1 VCHSRDVLTRVRC
14 GFAERGSDSRFFK
27 TMRCLVLLAA
37 LLLATDASYLKV
49 NISSASRVTSF
60 ADGARFSLQ
69 FSYTNCGS
77 SSDPIQVAPGI
88 SVSPSP
94 IIFGQNVTVTAK
106 VSFAQPVSNA
116 TAGSLTFSVQKHI
129 GIWVDIPCSAIPGG
143 CSYPNFCEVSKGGV
157 DPKTCALLKS
167 LGLPCGCPI
176 PAGVYA
182 VSNLNQVR
190 TFFIIFFFSLS

>member
-1 VCHSRDVLTRVRC
+1 
-14 GFAERGSDSRFFK
+14 
-27 TMRCLVLLAA
+27 
-37 LLLATDASYLKV
+37 
-49 NISSASRVTSF
+49 
-60 ADGARFSLQ
+60 
-69 FSYTNCGS
+69 
-77 SSDPIQVAPGI
+77 VAPGI

-94 IIFGQNVTVTAK
+94 IIFGHNVTVTAK

-116 TAGSLTFSVQKHI
+116 TAGTLTFSVQKHI

-157 DPKTCALLKS
+157 SPKTCALLKS

-176 PAGVYA
+176 PAGIYA

-190 TFFIIFFFSLS
+190 TIFCFFLFFSYSSLGSDSEASVVARLSD